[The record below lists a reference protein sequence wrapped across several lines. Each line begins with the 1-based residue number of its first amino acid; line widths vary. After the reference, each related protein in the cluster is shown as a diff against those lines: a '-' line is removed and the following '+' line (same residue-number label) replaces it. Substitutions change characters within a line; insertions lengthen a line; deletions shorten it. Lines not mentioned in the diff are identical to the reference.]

1 MEVFTRIL
9 LNKAK
14 NIKSEERYTSVFI
27 DTRIESLLVARKTRI
42 YWLLFLL
49 IFVIVEDIYNI
60 TNIQI
65 KTLFII
71 SVIRLSLQVTQF
83 IFLGISVYDSSV
95 ISLTLDDSF
104 KALKLE
110 FVSLFVVMIP
120 YYDIEKEN
128 ALNIFFS
135 FISKFIPY
143 LVLLFSTKNTLENLS
158 DIRTDYRKIL
168 YILYF
173 IYIPIY
179 IFITGI
185 SVNITSFLDFEYKYE
200 IYTFLYIMFFIFL
213 FSIYSKKYRHYTIVK
228 YIDTILEIVW
238 CVFAIII
245 IYWYGL
251 FPEVK
256 DLILQSIIRIYKFKI
271 LIQDFIIYTV
281 ETFDFPDESDI
292 EML

>member
-213 FSIYSKKYRHYTIVK
+213 FSVYSKKYTHYTIIK